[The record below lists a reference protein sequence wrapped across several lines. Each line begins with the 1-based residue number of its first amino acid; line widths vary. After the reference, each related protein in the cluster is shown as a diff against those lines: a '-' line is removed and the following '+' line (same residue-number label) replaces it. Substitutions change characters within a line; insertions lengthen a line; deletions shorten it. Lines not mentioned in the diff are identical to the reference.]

1 LLGGK
6 VNEKNRMLFYI
17 KSKNQLGVLKNKK
30 EKQEREKAN
39 KLVPMVDS
47 RWLMLIPCEKILV
60 TSW

>member
-30 EKQEREKAN
+30 EKQEREKAH